1 MAERAVQVVVTGR
14 VQGVGFRWSAA
25 DHADSLG
32 VNGWVRNLYDGSVE
46 AWIEGDDDKVAQ
58 MIEWMRQGPGWASVD
73 AYQVSEQSPSGIN
86 GFRVR

>member
-14 VQGVGFRWSAA
+14 VQGVGFRWSAMDRA
-25 DHADSLG
+25 ESLG

-46 AWIEGDDDKVAQ
+46 AWIEGTDAQVAQ
-58 MIEWMRQGPGWASVD
+58 MIEWMREGPSWASVQT
-73 AYQVSEQSPSGIN
+73 YQVSEQAPMHMT